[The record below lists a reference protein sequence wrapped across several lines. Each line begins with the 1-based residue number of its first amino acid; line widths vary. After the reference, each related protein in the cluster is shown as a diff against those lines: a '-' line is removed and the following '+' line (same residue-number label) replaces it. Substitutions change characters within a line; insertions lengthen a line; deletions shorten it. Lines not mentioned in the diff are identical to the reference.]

1 MVKLEFPRD
10 GCTVDTHTALQNA
23 FIKLIHE
30 SGITA
35 ALDWLLSQKCEVEL
49 SRPKQIRFAWAKD
62 GSKQYHFELAEDEE
76 FLTAISATTD
86 QASYECTNL
95 KIGQRYFWRVN
106 GCWPFSFDTAD
117 NQYRFM
123 QIDSVLNVR
132 DVGGINIKQ
141 GLLYRGAEINEEF
154 VISDLGKKAVKQL
167 KIKTEVNL
175 RKEAAYTGTVSAAGD
190 EVRYKQLPYRP
201 YLEIFEEEHRKGVV
215 AIMEF
220 LAEEENYPVYF
231 HCLAGA
237 DRTGMIALYLRALLG
252 ESDEDILTDYE
263 LTSLSPYAGFRSRYA
278 EYFTEFLDEFNKIP
292 GATLADKTERFLL
305 DSQVKPETLD
315 RIRKII
321 GKQKSEP

>member
-1 MVKLEFPRD
+1 M
-10 GCTVDTHTALQNA
+10 
-23 FIKLIHE
+23 
-30 SGITA
+30 
-35 ALDWLLSQKCEVEL
+35 
-49 SRPKQIRFAWAKD
+49 
-62 GSKQYHFELAEDEE
+62 
-76 FLTAISATTD
+76 
-86 QASYECTNL
+86 
-95 KIGQRYFWRVN
+95 
-106 GCWPFSFDTAD
+106 
-117 NQYRFM
+117 
-123 QIDSVLNVR
+123 
-132 DVGGINIKQ
+132 GGINIKQ

-201 YLEIFEEEHRKGVV
+201 YLEIFEEEHREGVV

-292 GATLADKTERFLL
+292 GAMLADKTERFLL